1 MLPIVDISFDLDMDA
16 QNTSIGMGI
25 LIAQLSPLHR
35 IICTEHNMITLEVNA
50 NNDVSKGF
58 IDIVREIESI
68 MNNSMLFDLTNTMRT
83 LGGAKYLIRDYTYL
97 IILSSNAN
105 LYEFLN
111 SEENCFDICQTIFWN
126 VGTCTFD
133 YEIIN
138 FDITH
143 NVLYLSGTSPVLIH
157 ELQQESLKCSHM
169 KNQYLTVSHILNA
182 SKYDSFENF
191 FY

>member
-1 MLPIVDISFDLDMDA
+1 M
-16 QNTSIGMGI
+16 
-25 LIAQLSPLHR
+25 R
-35 IICTEHNMITLEVNA
+35 
-50 NNDVSKGF
+50 
-58 IDIVREIESI
+58 
-68 MNNSMLFDLTNTMRT
+68 FDLTNTMRT

-111 SEENCFDICQTIFWN
+111 SEEKLFICQTIFWN

-157 ELQQESLKCSHM
+157 ELQKRILEMFSL
-169 KNQYLTVSHILNA
+169 NFFQYLTVSHILNS
-182 SKYDSFENF
+182 SKYDSFGSCVYNYF
-191 FY
+191 

>member
-1 MLPIVDISFDLDMDA
+1 M
-16 QNTSIGMGI
+16 
-25 LIAQLSPLHR
+25 
-35 IICTEHNMITLEVNA
+35 
-50 NNDVSKGF
+50 
-58 IDIVREIESI
+58 
-68 MNNSMLFDLTNTMRT
+68 
-83 LGGAKYLIRDYTYL
+83 
-97 IILSSNAN
+97 SSNAN

-157 ELQQESLKCSHM
+157 ELQKESLKCSHM
-169 KNQYLTVSHILNA
+169 KNQYLTVSHILNS
-182 SKYDSFENF
+182 SKYDSFGSCVYNYF
-191 FY
+191 LKSSSVK